1 MNEMTDSIWV
11 AFALLLIFEGVG
23 PLLFPNRW
31 QRLMQKLSQSPVG
44 ELRQTGA
51 LLVIAGLATLFFL
64 LG

>member
-1 MNEMTDSIWV
+1 MSDVTGSIWI

-31 QRLMQKLSQSPVG
+31 QRLMQKLSRSPVG

-51 LLVIAGLATLFFL
+51 LLVFAGLVALFFL

>member
-51 LLVIAGLATLFFL
+51 LLVFAGLAALFFL
-64 LG
+64 IG

>member
-31 QRLMQKLSQSPVG
+31 QRLMQKLCQSPVG

-51 LLVIAGLATLFFL
+51 LLVIAGLAALFFL
-64 LG
+64 IG